1 MEHEGNYLL
10 MEKCW
15 PRNHI
20 NLTVGQFDE
29 PPGLILQSQV
39 FFFRP
44 LSRDRERDQCSSF
57 HRNRASRIILESC
70 HVFAEKLEGR
80 CFGVSRSIEAFVAP
94 AQPLPTELAAKT
106 MRRLPRRHRPRAD
119 TFYDSNDPV
128 PGANS
133 RRAPPEDGCRAAA
146 QTRRESPGQTSI
158 AMASMSA
165 AEINIDECAL
175 IPIGVETLRA
185 TGVLPFDLYLQGEGP
200 SRPVL
205 YREKKLPVGDDD
217 LEKLLQRGVRT
228 LYIPQVE
235 SSFYREY
242 LRQTL
247 LSNNDIPPVERYQV
261 LREATRSVLTDAL
274 AKGDHESAV
283 KVTSDL
289 SEGLVQAVCDS
300 QIVLNDLLRVM
311 SHDYSIFTHAVNV
324 ATNCLLLARWY
335 GINGRAGIAAHRPGR
350 AAARHRTKGRAATNH
365 RQARQAQRARTADRA
380 GPSGPRL
387 PRAVPPRDLTGRS

>member
-1 MEHEGNYLL
+1 
-10 MEKCW
+10 
-15 PRNHI
+15 
-20 NLTVGQFDE
+20 
-29 PPGLILQSQV
+29 
-39 FFFRP
+39 
-44 LSRDRERDQCSSF
+44 
-57 HRNRASRIILESC
+57 
-70 HVFAEKLEGR
+70 
-80 CFGVSRSIEAFVAP
+80 
-94 AQPLPTELAAKT
+94 
-106 MRRLPRRHRPRAD
+106 MRRLPRRHPTAGGKL
-119 TFYDSNDPV
+119 FYDSNDPV

-133 RRAPPEDGCRAAA
+133 RTRAGRRLPRGGAN
-146 QTRRESPGQTSI
+146 TRESPGQTSI

-235 SSFYREY
+235 SSVYREY
-242 LRQTL
+242 LRATL

-289 SEGLVQAVCDS
+289 SEGLVQTVCDS

-335 GINGRAGIAAHRPGR
+335 GINGRQELLQIGQGALLHDIGLKGVPRQIIDKPDKLSERERRIVQDHP
-350 AAARHRTKGRAATNH
+350 ARGFRELCR
-365 RQARQAQRARTADRA
+365 RA
-380 GPSGPRL
+380 GPDLGAVDDRL
-387 PRAVPPRDLTGRS
+387 QPSRAVRRPRVSGGPGADGNPRVRPHLRDSRRLRGAEPRPALSEGLAARRCSGVSRPPGGSGF

>member
-1 MEHEGNYLL
+1 
-10 MEKCW
+10 
-15 PRNHI
+15 
-20 NLTVGQFDE
+20 
-29 PPGLILQSQV
+29 
-39 FFFRP
+39 
-44 LSRDRERDQCSSF
+44 
-57 HRNRASRIILESC
+57 
-70 HVFAEKLEGR
+70 
-80 CFGVSRSIEAFVAP
+80 
-94 AQPLPTELAAKT
+94 
-106 MRRLPRRHRPRAD
+106 
-119 TFYDSNDPV
+119 
-128 PGANS
+128 
-133 RRAPPEDGCRAAA
+133 
-146 QTRRESPGQTSI
+146 
-158 AMASMSA
+158 MSA

-217 LEKLLQRGVRT
+217 LKKLLQRGVRT

-235 SSFYREY
+235 SSVYREY
-242 LRQTL
+242 LRATL

-289 SEGLVQAVCDS
+289 SEGLVQTVCDS

-335 GINGRAGIAAHRPGR
+335 GINGRQELLHIGQGALLHDIGLKGVPRQIIDKPDKLSERERRIVQDHPARGFRELCRRTDLTWAQLMIVYSHHERCDGRGYPVGLVRTEIHEYARICAIADVYEALSRDRPYRKASRRGDVLEYLDRQAGR
-350 AAARHRTKGRAATNH
+350 AFDEEMTRCWITAIGKGK
-365 RQARQAQRARTADRA
+365 
-380 GPSGPRL
+380 
-387 PRAVPPRDLTGRS
+387 